1 VSVPQV
7 RESLE
12 SAGMRDCP
20 ARMPGDSIHGTDSG
34 GATCGRPENRPKYDR
49 KGLRYP
55 CDLSDAEWDLVNC

>member
-1 VSVPQV
+1 
-7 RESLE
+7 
-12 SAGMRDCP
+12 MRDCP